1 MFTTE
6 ELQDIHLALIIR
18 HERLVDQATSATS
31 PESAASY
38 QPAIQRFKALCDKV
52 CILSLESQL
61 GFSLPK

>member
-1 MFTTE
+1 MFSTE
-6 ELQDIHLALIIR
+6 ELQDIHLALIFR
-18 HERLVDQATSATS
+18 SQRLEDQATIATS

-38 QPAIQRFKALCDKV
+38 QAEIDRFKALSNKV